1 MPWAQAQTR
10 AGTLE
15 FIRSARAQPE
25 RDGGFQLALVVDR
38 RLAGVFGIHQVD
50 VENRT
55 TSIGYWLAARHE
67 GAGLATLAA
76 RALVGHAFDAMG
88 MHRVE
93 IRAAPD
99 NVRSRAIPERL
110 GFSQEA
116 VLRDA
121 ERFGDEYRDNILYAM
136 LRARLGGAAVL
147 EDPPERVEQAA
158 ILLGRAVADPDVAG
172 PAERGARTDEDARL
186 AERRD
191 DLLLVAVAERRP
203 RRSWPASPAS
213 AGRARGLPPR
223 PTPAR
228 SGCARPA
235 RLRRRCAGSPPPL
248 PPGRAAL
255 TLNGWRTASTAA
267 RSFGEQS
274 A

>member
-1 MPWAQAQTR
+1 MAIDSGPTLRVSDSAALRPLEPGDADELYGLIEADRPRLARWMPWAQAQTR

-38 RLAGVFGIHQVD
+38 RLAGVFGIHKVD
-50 VENRT
+50 IENRT

-67 GAGLATLAA
+67 GAGLATFAA

-136 LRARLGGAAVL
+136 LAPDWAA
-147 EDPPERVEQAA
+147 
-158 ILLGRAVADPDVAG
+158 
-172 PAERGARTDEDARL
+172 
-186 AERRD
+186 
-191 DLLLVAVAERRP
+191 
-203 RRSWPASPAS
+203 RRS
-213 AGRARGLPPR
+213 
-223 PTPAR
+223 
-228 SGCARPA
+228 
-235 RLRRRCAGSPPPL
+235 
-248 PPGRAAL
+248 
-255 TLNGWRTASTAA
+255 
-267 RSFGEQS
+267 
-274 A
+274 